1 MGSRRSTAS
10 GSSALVNTFL
20 AGLVGLVG
28 ARSGIVR
35 ARVTGSDQ
43 SGLIAAYGLPAEVL
57 AYERSISDPCGIC
70 GEALRR
76 HRVRVA
82 DRKVRR
88 GTAGA
93 AFPGMQ
99 SCPAT
104 IAIALNHERRALGVL
119 TLFFEDER
127 PLPRELVALLRP
139 IGELLALAIASP
151 ASLADTDM
159 PLLGD
164 TSLQR
169 TLFRALVS
177 PDTAATPEPKPT
189 DGTRRAG
196 FRDEPSADPGSAG
209 REPDPTAGLT
219 EREREVLDQI
229 ALGLSNKSIART
241 LDISHETVKVHLR
254 HIFTKLGFA
263 SRAEAILFASRK

>member
-1 MGSRRSTAS
+1 MRSRRSTVS

-28 ARSGIVR
+28 AHSGIVR
-35 ARVTGSDQ
+35 LRMNGSDQ
-43 SGLIAAYGLPAEVL
+43 SRLIAAYGLPTGAL

-76 HRVRVA
+76 NRVRVA

-88 GTAGA
+88 GTIHA
-93 AFPGMQ
+93 ALPELQ

-104 IAIALNHERRALGVL
+104 VAVSLNQERRALGVL

-127 PLPRELVALLRP
+127 PLSRELVALLRP
-139 IGELLALAIASP
+139 VGELLALAIASP
-151 ASLADTDM
+151 ASLADRDM

-177 PDTAATPEPKPT
+177 PETPEPPPANSARCT
-189 DGTRRAG
+189 DSS
-196 FRDEPSADPGSAG
+196 DEPPPDPGSTG
-209 REPDPTAGLT
+209 REQDPTPVLT
-219 EREREVLDQI
+219 EREREVLDKI
-229 ALGLSNKSIART
+229 ALGLSNKSIARA

-254 HIFTKLGFA
+254 HIFTKLGFS
-263 SRAEAILFASRK
+263 SRAEAMLFASRK